1 MKLGKD
7 LEGKRTLKCSQDIS
21 CAKTCLSSLAEGDH
35 HASDLGTSAWCFQ
48 FSEID
53 LSVSDWLLYC
63 MLFGHQR

>member
-35 HASDLGTSAWCFQ
+35 CTPDLGTPALC
-48 FSEID
+48 
-53 LSVSDWLLYC
+53 L
-63 MLFGHQR
+63 